1 MCGIFGLITPNQPV
15 DLAKCAAGLGSLQH
29 RGPDGC
35 GVATGRLSSRTLDFS
50 SESRV
55 GTDRQADTYLGHMR
69 LAIVDLSESAL
80 QPMTNET
87 RDVWVVFNGE
97 IYNHAELR
105 TQLIASGHQ
114 FRTHH
119 SDTEVLV
126 HGFEEWGGRGL
137 VNRLRGMFAFGVVD
151 LRTRELFIA
160 RDPFGEKP
168 MYVVNDERGVVFAS
182 ELKAILKTEF
192 VAERL
197 SESGLADYLRFG
209 YVPAPGAILEQV
221 WKLRASEIATFDLA
235 RPASCRKVQ
244 YWRLADYQPVD
255 VTSDQWLAEFEGRV
269 SLAVQQRLMSDVP
282 LGAFLSGGLDS
293 ATVVR
298 HMARHAA
305 QPQTFTI
312 GFPGHPCDETPHAQ
326 AVSRR
331 YETRHRVGEL
341 NPSSLLAQVENA
353 TRIFDE
359 PFADASA
366 LPMILLSDIARQ
378 SVTVT
383 LSGDGGDELL
393 AGYMRYRLNTA
404 IDRWLGDMASP
415 VGRAV
420 GRLARLWPHTA
431 RGFGIARLLRGDGRA
446 RYEALLADEW
456 LLGKSTVN
464 AVPAFDFGT
473 VWDETSADLVNQM
486 CNADIR
492 LYVPEDLMVKVDRV
506 SMAFGLEVRA
516 PFLDRDLF
524 EFVATAPLSL
534 RTDGR
539 VDKSVFR
546 RGLAADLGSEFAT
559 RRKQGFS
566 VPLGTWFRGELRERV
581 ADTFTASNGFLTRF
595 FPKQWL
601 GSLLDDHISGSRD
614 QSHWIW
620 LLLALENWHE
630 AHAPNA

>member
-1 MCGIFGLITPNQPV
+1 MCGIFGFITPNQPV
-15 DLAKCAAGLGSLQH
+15 DMFKCAAGLGALQH
-29 RGPDGC
+29 RGPDGF
-35 GVATGRLSSRTLDFS
+35 GIATGRLSDSMLDFS
-50 SESRV
+50 SATTIGSN
-55 GTDRQADTYLGHMR
+55 TQADIYLGHMR
-69 LAIVDLSESAL
+69 LAIVDLSESAR

-87 RDVWVVFNGE
+87 GSVWVIFNGE

-105 TQLIASGHQ
+105 TDLVGRGHQ

-137 VNRLRGMFAFGVVD
+137 VDRLRGMFAFGVVD
-151 LRTRELFIA
+151 LRARQLFIA

-168 MYVVNDERGVVFAS
+168 MYLVNDERGVVFAS
-182 ELKAILKTEF
+182 ELKAILKTGF
-192 VAERL
+192 IAEAL
-197 SESGLADYLRFG
+197 SQPGLADYLKFG
-209 YVPAPGAILEQV
+209 YVPAPGSILERV
-221 WKLRASEIATFDLA
+221 WKLRAAEMATFDLS
-235 RPASCRKVQ
+235 RPASCRKQQ
-244 YWRLADYQPVD
+244 YWQLADYTPVE
-255 VTSDQWLAEFEGRV
+255 VAPEQWLAEFEQRV
-269 SLAVQQRLMSDVP
+269 SYAVQQRLMSDVP

-298 HMARHAA
+298 HMSRHAA
-305 QPQTFTI
+305 RPQTFTI

-326 AVSRR
+326 AVSAR
-331 YETRHRVGEL
+331 YETQHRVGDL
-341 NPSSLLAQVENA
+341 NPASLLEQVENA
-353 TRIFDE
+353 ARIFDE

-393 AGYMRYRLNTA
+393 AGYTRYHLNTA
-404 IDRWLGDMASP
+404 IDRWLGDMSSP
-415 VGRAV
+415 VGRGV
-420 GRLARLWPHTA
+420 GRLASLWPHTV

-464 AVPAFDFGT
+464 AVSGFDFGS
-473 VWDETSADLVNQM
+473 VWDGAASGLVNQM
-486 CNADIR
+486 CHADIR

-506 SMAFGLEVRA
+506 SMAVGLEVRA

-524 EFVATAPLSL
+524 EFVATAPSAL
-534 RTDGR
+534 RKDGR

-546 RGLAADLGSEFAT
+546 RGLAADLGTAFAT

-566 VPLGTWFRGELRERV
+566 VPLGAWFRGELRERV
-581 ADTFTASNGFLTRF
+581 AGTFAASGGFLTRF
-595 FPKQWL
+595 FPKKWL
-601 GSLLDDHISGSRD
+601 ASLLDDHVTGSRD

-630 AHAPNA
+630 VHAPNA